1 MNNNPTEERMH
12 NQNEENPD
20 ESGKGISAAIAVLGL
35 WMILQ
40 VFLFET
46 VDTQFWND
54 IIVGALLVAVG
65 AYNYSRQS
73 NEKVGSIASASV
85 AALLGLWL
93 IATPFI
99 LGADTGLTETT
110 NDYAFWNDI
119 IVGLLAFGLGAY
131 SAYEI
136 REDRQ
141 EAMDRRTVS

>member
-1 MNNNPTEERMH
+1 MNNNSNDERTRSRKG
-12 NQNEENPD
+12 NPD
-20 ESGKGISAAIAVLGL
+20 ESGKGISAVIAILGL

-40 VFLFET
+40 VFVFDT

-54 IIVGALLVAVG
+54 IVIGGLLFAVG

-93 IATPFI
+93 IATPFM
-99 LGADTGLTETT
+99 LGADAGVTDTT
-110 NDYAFWNDI
+110 NDFAFWNDI
-119 IVGLLAFGLGAY
+119 IVGLLAFALGAY

-136 REDRQ
+136 REDSQ
-141 EAMDRRTVS
+141 ETVERRPVS

>member
-1 MNNNPTEERMH
+1 MNNNPTDERMH
-12 NQNEENPD
+12 NHNENPD
-20 ESGKGISAAIAVLGL
+20 ESGKGISAAIAILGL

-40 VFLFET
+40 AIMLDIV
-46 VDTQFWND
+46 VTQFWND
-54 IIVGALLVAVG
+54 IIVGGLLFAVG

-99 LGADTGLTETT
+99 LGADTGVTEST
-110 NDYAFWNDI
+110 NDLAFWNDI

-141 EAMDRRTVS
+141 EAMDRRTVT